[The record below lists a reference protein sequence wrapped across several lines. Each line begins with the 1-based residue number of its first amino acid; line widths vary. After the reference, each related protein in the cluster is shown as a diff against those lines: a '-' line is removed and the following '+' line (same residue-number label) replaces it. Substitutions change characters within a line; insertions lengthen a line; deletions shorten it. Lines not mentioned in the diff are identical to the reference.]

1 MLLGQ
6 EGREFFLKS
15 SGFSNYAE
23 EHKLFQITWMIG
35 RAKLGSLHCFQPHQ
49 LGISYNINLSFESI
63 YFRFFLSIFPH
74 QKVNDHSP
82 RCSFSKNF
90 LAKNCSL
97 LCENWLDLSDKLDI
111 PENWKELLGIKWFV
125 SLTFPIILHIL
136 NKRIEIWCWKA
147 TSEINSCSQFE
158 KARKSSW
165 SGT

>member
-23 EHKLFQITWMIG
+23 EHKLFQITLDDWKGKTWIIT
-35 RAKLGSLHCFQPHQ
+35 LLPTSSTWNFIQHQPFIWIHLLSL
-49 LGISYNINLSFESI
+49 
-63 YFRFFLSIFPH
+63 FLSIFPH

-82 RCSFSKNF
+82 RCSFSTNF

-147 TSEINSCSQFE
+147 TSEINSCSHFE

-165 SGT
+165 SAT